1 MTTRGKGVKGGAI
14 PKVPRLSQSPGP
26 MCKFVTHGTNGDN
39 QHIEK
44 PSTTRGGQAEREK
57 KKEKKKEAAII
68 LADSETLSESLSEN
82 RTDQDRETDKEID
95 LEQGNKEEAQD
106 MTLLPTKR
114 EMEGMFAALER
125 SLKSQ
130 MEKMERNMGHILER
144 VKKSRKKLITT

>member
-1 MTTRGKGVKGGAI
+1 MTTRGKIVKGGAT

-26 MCKFVTHGTNGDN
+26 MCKFVTQVINGDN

-44 PSTTRGGQAEREK
+44 PSIGRAGQAE
-57 KKEKKKEAAII
+57 KEKKKDKKKGPANI
-68 LADSETLSESLSEN
+68 LADSETFSESLLES

-95 LEQGNKEEAQD
+95 LEQRNKEETQD

-125 SLKSQ
+125 SLKTQ
-130 MEKMERNMGHILER
+130 
-144 VKKSRKKLITT
+144 TD